1 MKTTVKSLQG
11 LYVELGGSLTDTY
24 ETIANGIP
32 VGNYVTIPDM
42 IEAVAQKAPSGG
54 GGGSSL
60 PSVTTSDNG
69 DVLTVV
75 AGKWEK
81 AEPVEELPEVSA
93 SDNGDVLTVVEGA
106 WAKAAAPSGNALLVT
121 FTASGGVYS
130 ADKTLAEINDAWA
143 TNKNILG
150 YNAETGY
157 VMPCVLVNQSVALF
171 SAVALISAN
180 TFAGMAMQITADSV
194 TYEQETLENAQS

>member
-1 MKTTVKSLQG
+1 MKTTVKSLQD

-32 VGNYVTIPDM
+32 VGDYVTIPDM
-42 IEAVAQKAPSGG
+42 IEAVAQKAPSG

-75 AGKWEK
+75 AGKWAK
-81 AEPVEELPEVSA
+81 AEPVEELPAVSA

-106 WAKAAAPSGNALLVT
+106 WAKAAAPTAGGTLVT
-121 FTASGGVYS
+121 FTESGGTYS
-130 ADKTLAEINDAWA
+130 ADKTLAEINEAWA
-143 TNKNILG
+143 TSKNILG
-150 YNAETGY
+150 YNAATGY
-157 VMPCVLVNQSVALF
+157 VLPLVYCSAEAAIFSCVALTAATTYTAM
-171 SAVALISAN
+171 S
-180 TFAGMAMQITADSV
+180 MQITSSGLV
-194 TYEQETLENAQS
+194 YEQETVNTTT